1 MANRVELLM
10 AVCLAVSNLCA
21 AQSYLSPSALVADAE
36 GKTLY
41 VVEETARQV
50 AIFDVASKKVTKT
63 IPVSLDPT
71 GAALSPDGKTLYITG
86 GVAEGAVAVVDVQT
100 GTVTTRLTVGHTPM
114 SPVVSPDGKTLYV
127 CNRFNGDVSVVD
139 LASGRQTGRIKVKRE
154 PVAAALTPDGK
165 RLFVANHLPIGAADG
180 DYIAAE
186 VSVIDTATGKVEAT
200 LKLPNGSTALRG
212 VCVSPDGKN
221 AYVTHILARYHMPT
235 TQLERGWMNTNALT
249 VIDTAEPATINT
261 VLLDNVDLG
270 AANPWGVT
278 CSADGKWVCVTQ
290 AGTHEVS
297 VIDRAALH
305 EKLAKVAAGEKV
317 SVVSRTP
324 DDVPNDLSFLVGMRR
339 RLKLAGNGPHGVVV
353 VGAQVF
359 AAEYFTDSLGVVD
372 TTPDARHRPTSL
384 PLGPKVPL
392 TIVRKGEMF
401 FNDATLCFQHW
412 QSCGSCHP
420 DGRADGLNW
429 DLLNDGMGNP
439 KQTKSLLLSHK
450 TPPVMMTGIRA
461 DAETAVR
468 AGIKFILFAVRPEE
482 DAVALDE
489 YCKSMEPVPSPY
501 LVDGKLSK
509 AAKRGWKVYK
519 KAGCASCHP
528 RRLYTDFKKYDV
540 GTAKGLDEG
549 KHFDTPTV
557 IENWRTGPLLYD
569 GRAASMEEVIT
580 THNYNDAHGKT
591 SGLTPEAVADL
602 VEFVLSQ

>member
-1 MANRVELLM
+1 MAGWVRVLM
-10 AVCLAVSNLCA
+10 PVCLAVSNLCA
-21 AQSYLSPSALVADAE
+21 AQTYLSPRSLVADAS

-41 VVEETARQV
+41 VLEATSRQV
-50 AIFDVASKKVTKT
+50 AYFDVGSKKVAKVV
-63 IPVSLDPT
+63 PLSSEPT
-71 GAALSPDGKTLYITG
+71 DAVLSPDGKTLYVTV
-86 GVAEGAVAVVDVQT
+86 GVEKGAVAVLDLQA
-100 GTVTTRLTVGHTPM
+100 GTVKGSLPAGHTPM
-114 SPVVSPDGKTLYV
+114 SPAVSPDGKTLYV
-127 CNRFNGDVSVVD
+127 CNRFNGDVSVID
-139 LASGRQTGRIKVKRE
+139 LASGAETCRIKVKRE

-165 RLFVANHLPIGAADG
+165 RLFVANHLPTGAADG
-180 DYIAAE
+180 DYISAE
-186 VSVIDTATGKVEAT
+186 VSVIDTAARKVEAS
-200 LKLPNGSTALRG
+200 LALPNGSTGLRG

-221 AYVTHILARYHMPT
+221 VYVTHILARYHMPT
-235 TQLERGWMNTNALT
+235 TQLERGWMNTNALS
-249 VIDTAEPATINT
+249 VVDAAKPAMINT

-270 AANPWGVT
+270 AANPWGVA

-305 EKLAKVAAGEKV
+305 EKLSKVAAGEKV

-339 RLKLAGNGPHGVVV
+339 RLKLAGNGPRGLAI
-353 VGAQVF
+353 VGSQVF

-384 PLGPKVPL
+384 ALGPKTPV
-392 TIVRKGEMF
+392 TVMRKGEMF
-401 FNDATLCFQHW
+401 FNDASLCFQHW
-412 QSCGSCHP
+412 QSCASCHP

-429 DLLNDGMGNP
+429 DLMNDGMGNP
-439 KQTKSLLLSHK
+439 KQTKNLLLSHK

-468 AGIKFILFAVRPEE
+468 AGIKFIQFAVRPEE

-489 YCKSMEPVPSPY
+489 YIKSMKPVPSPY

-509 AAKRGWKVYK
+509 AARRGSRVYK

-528 RRLYTDFKKYDV
+528 RRLYTDLKRYDV

-549 KHFDTPTV
+549 RQFDTPTIV
-557 IENWRTGPLLYD
+557 ENWRTGPFLYD
-569 GRAASMEEVIT
+569 GRAATMEEVVT
-580 THNYNDAHGKT
+580 KHNYKDAHGKT
-591 SGLTPEAVADL
+591 STLKPEEVADL